1 MRLPKRL
8 LAVAIVGLPLTA
20 AAALDGSELPE
31 DSMWYVHV
39 DFGEMRSTDVGK
51 SLYGWLDDEV
61 FSDIEDETGI
71 DLDQEADRLTAFST
85 GKDGFVM
92 IVDGR
97 FSQATRDKALAAAA
111 TAERF
116 DTLKS
121 RGKVYYHVQGD
132 GDSRVV
138 LDDGNVDIDGID
150 DELFFS
156 FDVRNKLLVS
166 SSEERIKALLDNG
179 GKVAGQ
185 KSHDGALFV
194 ITAESSLIQAGLNT
208 ESIGDDDG
216 EGFKSNVMRNT
227 RQVAIMIADVAGKVA
242 VEVQLLASEAA
253 TAESLASIVR
263 GLIALQI
270 FSDDMDPEIAEFL
283 RNTRVD
289 VNDTL
294 LKISVALSPESVATV
309 LDEA

>member
-1 MRLPKRL
+1 MAPGSSGDQPQQNEDPGR
-8 LAVAIVGLPLTA
+8 GLW
-20 AAALDGSELPE
+20 D
-31 DSMWYVHV
+31 
-39 DFGEMRSTDVGK
+39 
-51 SLYGWLDDEV
+51 DDEHV
-61 FSDIEDETGI
+61 ERVVTRLAHGSPVTIGGMVICRQRPGTAKGFLFISLEDETGI

>member
-39 DFGEMRSTDVGK
+39 DFGEMRSTDAGK